1 MMHAN
6 LIASALMIIVL
17 LGADPAGAQ
26 EPKSLEGYSCS
37 EIAAFPTNPADLTDR
52 QLIYASY
59 AYDHGECGEE
69 NDARAYK
76 YYLESAERGDKL
88 SMMRL
93 GHLYANGSG
102 VEKNLRQARYWFRS
116 YALLNA
122 SHQKDSWLDGL
133 VELANVDAFHPLF
146 TEQMN
151 RMQTSHTSATMML
164 QNYHDLMRGNGAIRN
179 IEYAPRWLTLAELQ
193 GSTEALYL
201 KARHAIADDGD
212 HAAQKMYLSRA
223 AGRNHPQ
230 AQIEYGRLFLGSEG
244 VDPWPYYALVWFV
257 RAQMNGLEVD
267 TDIAEAEKH
276 LIPAERRAAYAK
288 AADFDFKQA
297 P

>member
-1 MMHAN
+1 MPKIFYVV
-6 LIASALMIIVL
+6 LIVIGVL
-17 LGADPAGAQ
+17 WTAMSEADQDVQDTGP
-26 EPKSLEGYSCS
+26 SCE
-37 EIAAFPTNPADLTDR
+37 EIAAYPVSPTELSDE

-59 AYDHGECGEE
+59 AYDHGECVKE
-69 NDARAYK
+69 NDTRAYA
-76 YYLESAERGDKL
+76 YYVESAERGNKL

-102 VEKNLRQARYWFRS
+102 VEKDLHRARYWFRS

-122 SHQKDSWLDGL
+122 SHRKDSWLDGL
-133 VELANVDAFHPLF
+133 VELANVNAFHPLF
-146 TEQMN
+146 VEEMN

-164 QNYHDLMRGNGAIRN
+164 QNYHDLMRGNGVIRN
-179 IEYAPRWLTLAELQ
+179 IESAPRWLTLAELQ

-223 AGRNHPQ
+223 AGGNHPQ
-230 AQIEYGRLFLGSEG
+230 AQVEYGRLFLGSEG
-244 VDPWPYYALVWFV
+244 VDPWPYYALVWFI

-267 TDIAEAEKH
+267 ADIAEAEKH
-276 LIPAERRAAYAK
+276 LSPDERRAAYAK
-288 AADFDFKQA
+288 AADFDFERV